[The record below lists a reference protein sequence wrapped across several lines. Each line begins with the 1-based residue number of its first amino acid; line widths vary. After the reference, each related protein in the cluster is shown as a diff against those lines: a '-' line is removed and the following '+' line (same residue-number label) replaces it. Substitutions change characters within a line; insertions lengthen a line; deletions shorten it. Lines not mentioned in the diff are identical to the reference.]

1 MGQLVIPA
9 IEAGIILLTEAEKL
23 YMRPVLIGAGQ
34 SRD

>member
-9 IEAGIILLTEAEKL
+9 IEAGIMLSTEAEKL
-23 YMRPVLIGAGQ
+23 CMRPVLIGADQ